1 MAEKEWHQQPHIRHR
16 FGKVIKAGKGVK
28 KYAIVM
34 KSQSPTEEPAVF
46 VQPEQ
51 ENPILSSEEE
61 RKERELGGDFYSH
74 YDQFKVKANPNNL
87 FDPKITIMDKDGN
100 AKRTEKAKWALF
112 NPANGKI
119 LFAPRN
125 SSHGALYFE
134 HMRQLQKKY
143 PDTWKKELGNDSD
156 YEHISIHHDDKSILL
171 YAYNGTYNNL
181 DLNKYI
187 QLRGG
192 STDGYSRSSRKE
204 ALIQMARMLAPYT
217 PYKSNIEG
225 IPEGYE
231 PPPAPRGSLKN
242 SRLFGKQTIKNF
254 PTDMRYFLDR
264 SQEPVKPILLQPE
277 QMDPDK
283 ETMEETAGLS
293 LYISHKVILEKPD
306 DISSAML
313 VSADG
318 KEKTKAT
325 GIAFNPVNGKL
336 LFCSRVAHERALHA
350 YASQLKRKYPDTWKE
365 KFGEHQDYIHIS
377 FDDYGGSKNAVIGT
391 YNGIYNGFSMN
402 EYYQKRGEKAMRES
416 NPAVEAATAV
426 AKMLAPY
433 APKYNWYSDND
444 QRNLIVE
451 AGEITK
457 RSSLTHRL
465 FGRRTIKQFP
475 TDMRYYLDRS
485 EEPKEKNIYR
495 YRAKELRYLR
505 NTRLGRGR
513 HITGEEAREAFEF
526 YSPNEEEGT
535 MDFDKALEISN
546 GPNEEAFIK
555 QIEYLDQELN
565 KKVTTTN
572 AVGSWFGE
580 DKKVPLCEPS
590 TISYN
595 IEGIENFEELCAHA
609 AIKGLLGNQ
618 KWVISFL
625 EGKGEDFVYTVG
637 IRGNMNEVHTI
648 FTDAGLAHTLTRNP
662 HRRDVTDTT
671 YFDEKGKTQME
682 YNALM
687 EKLNANHKLLTDPA
701 VAKGT
706 GKWLGDDDRAKAQ
719 KVFKKAIDDYT
730 EAKPE

>member
-1 MAEKEWHQQPHIRHR
+1 MDKGQHQQPHVRHR
-16 FGKVIKAGKGVK
+16 FGKVIKAGKGTK

-34 KSQSPTEEPAVF
+34 KSQSPAEEPVVF

-51 ENPILSSEEE
+51 ENPDAEYRKFLKDNSEWEPGRGDRTDIYRIKSNPENILDP
-61 RKERELGGDFYSH
+61 KVLYGG
-74 YDQFKVKANPNNL
+74 KVKN
-87 FDPKITIMDKDGN
+87 I
-100 AKRTEKAKWALF
+100 LF
-112 NPANGKI
+112 NPVNGKLLFGSQNTWHDSI
-119 LFAPRN
+119 LDAYTEQMAR
-125 SSHGALYFE
+125 
-134 HMRQLQKKY
+134 KY
-143 PDTWKKELGNDSD
+143 PDTWEEKVGDPMD
-156 YEHISIHHDDKSILL
+156 YSHMVVDHGKNKIVMYQYDGFFD
-171 YAYNGTYNNL
+171 GL
-181 DLNKYI
+181 DMNREYI
-187 QLRGG
+187 ASGGKGG
-192 STDGYSRSSRKE
+192 SRGMRAQQVIAE
-204 ALIQMARMLAPYT
+204 MLDPYT
-217 PYKSNIEG
+217 P
-225 IPEGYE
+225 GYE
-231 PPPAPRGSLKN
+231 WLIHDYKTNSEYLYEPSRLKPKGPLKN
-242 SRLFGKQTIKNF
+242 NRLFGKQTAKQF

-264 SQEPVKPILLQPE
+264 SQEPVEPVLLQPE

-293 LYISHKVILEKPD
+293 VYISHKVILEKPD

-535 MDFDKALEISN
+535 MDFDKALKISN
-546 GPNEEAFIK
+546 GPNEEAFIT

-565 KKVTTTN
+565 KKAITTN

-580 DKKVPLCEPS
+580 DKKVSLCEPS

-618 KWVISFL
+618 KWVIPFL

-637 IRGNMNEVHTI
+637 IKGNMNEVHTI

-671 YFDEKGKTQME
+671 YFDEEGKTQMK

-687 EKLNANHKLLTDPA
+687 EKLDANHKLLTDPA

-706 GKWLGDDDRAKAQ
+706 GKWLGDDDRAEAQ